1 MKMIFSLVIT
11 LVLFVT
17 PAFATTQFLP
27 GTGYQTSALTGYATS
42 GAMMDG
48 MTVTVTFD
56 SGSTSTAL
64 WADIGLAAGAATGAG
79 WSLSQSGDTFGGT
92 WSLSSDV
99 AITKLFIDAGTGNT
113 VFDRML
119 VNDAFGTD
127 GSARGLHISDINTV
141 TYKDSVALTGFA
153 PVGDLFRTLQID
165 FYQQVNS
172 YSFITDTDNLF
183 YAGDLN
189 PVVPEPSTV
198 ALLGL
203 GLAGIAFMRKRI
215 RR

>member
-1 MKMIFSLVIT
+1 MNMVFGLVVSM
-11 LVLFVT
+11 VLFVT
-17 PAFATTQFLP
+17 PAFATTQFLS
-27 GTGYQTSALTGYATS
+27 GTGYQTTALTGYATS
-42 GAMMDG
+42 GSMMDG
-48 MTVTVTFD
+48 MTVTVTFG

-79 WSLSQSGDTFGGT
+79 WSLSQSGDTYGGT
-92 WSLSSDV
+92 WLLNSDV

-113 VFDRML
+113 VFDIML
-119 VNDAFGTD
+119 PNDNFGTN
-127 GSARGLHISDINTV
+127 GSARGWHINDNNSV
-141 TYKDSVALTGFA
+141 TYKDSVALTGSD

-165 FYQQVNS
+165 FSQQVNS
-172 YSFITDTDNLF
+172 YSFITDTDNLRLS
-183 YAGDLN
+183 GDLN